1 MTSTQRDKPKSL
13 TVALRHPALMV
24 VASHRRRGLFLW
36 CALVASILAAGLLL
50 RDDIGSRHRHLLSL
64 AIQAEQL
71 RDGFLDN
78 HHGSDQQA
86 LAAALTLAHREADL
100 LTGYYPVVASW
111 LYRHELQDT
120 TGRIRHALLTVVA
133 LAIENHLRATVQ
145 QLAKNPVTA
154 SLNDALRAS
163 ADFYDQLR
171 NLQSHHSHW
180 NQFLRGNL
188 QGLDHLLSALH
199 PVSLPALWLKDDS
212 LAIKSVSIASAQLF
226 AHPASRQSMMLRA
239 TAMLENLS
247 FYGGHWHDILP
258 VMQSFTDQSHA
269 LVELGEQIGH
279 VPLTGWRHMLTVM
292 NRNWQLMDHWATH
305 SEQWHHQEQ
314 RMMEVFF
321 DNMRAISLL
330 GDEAEEQLKRHYN
343 QTHKKRKAQLMRSMT
358 LLGEPLFHE
367 NDTGGY
373 RLSDGSRDSWLAL
386 SQLLHVTA
394 QINMNHN
401 PVPSLQ
407 KVAVSSLQV
416 NWQQHLLDEAVRDAR
431 QLLHH
436 LTVPLNSLPQGWQS
450 VLSNFAYG
458 VMNHELARMVGR
470 AWTYDQSAIGAQRQN
485 YHAVKNI
492 LRRHLVASHQLS
504 HLLAFEKSLQ
514 HQMMSYG
521 MDTSQQSESLLGW
534 MVTSWAYRHM
544 EYASE
549 SLRHSAVLRLP
560 SSFVL
565 GDGGYQK
572 VAAQLGTTDLQQWLQ
587 QQKNQLHEWVTLVT
601 PYAQLVQKDG
611 WKNDGWNGDDTLPP
625 YALLD
630 SLMDDAI
637 FMANFD
643 GWVEKSTQYRKE
655 PMCNVWFPFAPSGV
669 EQTDFVHQ
677 RFSRWQH
684 QLFSLCQNFADYRD
698 AATRYQSLAAAFNQG
713 LAGKYPFAPLA
724 AADHSLL
731 DVYDFF
737 SRWGDDIDWLYD
749 DVMHHVA
756 QGGDFDRSI
765 AVFLLSLR
773 HALHILQA
781 IAPIDSLP
789 LQLRFDIGKVTA
801 SPSGHFFKAL
811 YVSSGMHRLSLSEGV
826 ARMDLQAG
834 DGIDLALAWGT
845 RGSDDSTAW
854 YEDAIHRRQQ
864 RMAQERYAS
873 HGSWG
878 LLRLIERYGALSQES
893 TVGDGATALLRLPMA
908 EMDGRKTDLLVRMD
922 IERGTRALALD
933 LVEGIPFPHVAP
945 SLVSAPM
952 AFAGAR

>member
-1 MTSTQRDKPKSL
+1 MTSAQRDQQKSL
-13 TVALRHPALMV
+13 TVAARHPAPMV
-24 VASHRRRGLFLW
+24 VAFHRRRSLVLW
-36 CALVASILAAGLLL
+36 GALVVSIVSAGLLL
-50 RDDIGSRHRHLLSL
+50 RDDISSRHRHLLAL
-64 AIQAEQL
+64 AAQAEQL
-71 RDGFLDN
+71 RDRFLADQ
-78 HHGSDQQA
+78 HGSDQQA

-111 LYRHELQDT
+111 MYRHELQDT

-133 LAIENHLRATVQ
+133 LAIENHLRVTVQ
-145 QLAKNPVTA
+145 QLAKSPVVTA

-163 ADFYDQLR
+163 TEFYDQLR
-171 NLQSHHSHW
+171 DLQSHHHHW
-180 NQFLRGNL
+180 HQFLRGDL
-188 QGLDHLLSALH
+188 RGLDHLLSALH

-226 AHPASRQSMMLRA
+226 ASPASRQSMMQRA
-239 TAMLENLS
+239 TAMLDDLS
-247 FYGGHWHDILP
+247 FYGGHWHDIMP
-258 VMQSFTDQSHA
+258 VVQSFTDQSHA
-269 LVELGEQIGH
+269 LVELGEQIPH
-279 VPLTGWRHMLTVM
+279 VPLTGWRHMLSVM

-314 RMMEVFF
+314 RMVKVFF
-321 DNMRAISLL
+321 DNMREISLFE
-330 GDEAEEQLKRHYN
+330 DEEEEIRHHYDKIHKARKIQLI
-343 QTHKKRKAQLMRSMT
+343 RSMT
-358 LLGEPLFHE
+358 LLGEPLFYE
-367 NDTGGY
+367 SETGGY
-373 RLSDGSRDSWLAL
+373 RLSDGSRNSWLAL

-394 QINMNHN
+394 NVDMNHN

-407 KVAVSSLQV
+407 RVAVSSLQV
-416 NWQQHLLDEAVRDAR
+416 NWQQHLLDEAVLDAR
-431 QLLHH
+431 RLLNH
-436 LTVPLNSLPQGWQS
+436 LTTPLNSLPQGWQS
-450 VLSNFAYG
+450 VLSNFAYE

-470 AWTYDQSAIGAQRQN
+470 AWTYDQSASGAQRQD
-485 YHAVKNI
+485 YHAVKDV

-504 HLLAFEKSLQ
+504 HLLAFEKSLR

-549 SLRHSAVLRLP
+549 SLMRSAVLRLP
-560 SSFVL
+560 SSFAL
-565 GDGGYQK
+565 GDGGYQM
-572 VAAQLGTTDLQQWLQ
+572 VASQLGQTDLQQWLQ

-611 WKNDGWNGDDTLPP
+611 WKKDGELLP

-630 SLMDDAI
+630 SLQHDAI
-637 FMANFD
+637 VMARFD
-643 GWVEKSTQYRKE
+643 GWVQKSVQYRKE
-655 PMCNVWFPFAPSGV
+655 PMCNVWFPFAPDAAK
-669 EQTDFVHQ
+669 QTDFVHQ
-677 RFSRWQH
+677 RFSQWQH
-684 QLFSLCQNFADYRD
+684 QLFSLCQNFAGYRD
-698 AATRYQSLAAAFNQG
+698 AAARYQSLAAAFNQR

-737 SRWGDDIDWLYD
+737 SRWGDDIDWLYH

-756 QGGDFDRSI
+756 RGGDSYRSI

-811 YVSSGMHRLSLSEGV
+811 YVSSGMHRLSLSEGA
-826 ARMDLQAG
+826 ARMNLQAG

-845 RGSDDSTAW
+845 RDSDDTPAW

-864 RMAQERYAS
+864 RMAQERYAT

-908 EMDGRKTDLLVRMD
+908 EIDGRKTDLLVRMD

-945 SLVSAPM
+945 TVVSDTT
-952 AFAGAR
+952 AFAGSR